1 MLTIHRYV
9 IRQLLSHTSAAKYFQ
24 QRAWKIPVN
33 RPHWNCF
40 AGFSVCQK
48 GVVSFPHTSTC
59 GHQTTLYPFVCS
71 EAPPLVGQRAGPG
84 GADPE
89 HPGRV
94 SLAAAVLT
102 SFVGWLAPLRLKS
115 ADRVPAGISLGV
127 SLKMSEGED
136 FTEQPIVGLSDK
148 IPLVKPYFRKKQR
161 KLDPKCIQRA
171 LDPILTSLLSTDTLV
186 SGDGVFVPRSQ
197 PGRTPGTL
205 CAAAV
210 VKQSCVGQV
219 CLKDPGAAEDA
230 TAPTGVQGLMN
241 RDVDVEIAD
250 TTAELEE
257 TERPQLKPGLR
268 AAGSTET
275 ITPPGRNIPPVT
287 PPVPHQEGT
296 IIKGKDLLTS
306 GAKSVP
312 VKDSSAIQDP
322 HSQLLQSD
330 KGVLFLNKSEEAS
343 LDLVFELLTQLQYH
357 THQSDSVDICVDF
370 LQGRCV
376 FGNDCAHH
384 HTVLPYH
391 WQIRRSSTQTWQ
403 SIADDAQ
410 EQLER
415 LYCNPDQEQ
424 VRLKYQ

>member
-1 MLTIHRYV
+1 EDMD
-9 IRQLLSHTSAAKYFQ
+9 K
-24 QRAWKIPVN
+24 
-33 RPHWNCF
+33 
-40 AGFSVCQK
+40 
-48 GVVSFPHTSTC
+48 
-59 GHQTTLYPFVCS
+59 TLHII
-71 EAPPLVGQRAGPG
+71 Q
-84 GADPE
+84 
-89 HPGRV
+89 
-94 SLAAAVLT
+94 
-102 SFVGWLAPLRLKS
+102 KS
-115 ADRVPAGISLGV
+115 ADRVPAGISLDV
-127 SLKMSEGED
+127 SLNMNEGED
-136 FTEQPIVGLSDK
+136 FTEQPIVGLSGK

-219 CLKDPGAAEDA
+219 CLKDPGTAEDA
-230 TAPTGVQGLMN
+230 AAPTGVQGLMN
-241 RDVDVEIAD
+241 RDVDEEIAD

-275 ITPPGRNIPPVT
+275 VTPPRRNIPPVT

-296 IIKGKDLLTS
+296 IIKVKDLLTS

>member
-1 MLTIHRYV
+1 GK
-9 IRQLLSHTSAAKYFQ
+9 QQGDTSD
-24 QRAWKIPVN
+24 
-33 RPHWNCF
+33 
-40 AGFSVCQK
+40 
-48 GVVSFPHTSTC
+48 
-59 GHQTTLYPFVCS
+59 
-71 EAPPLVGQRAGPG
+71 PG
-84 GADPE
+84 
-89 HPGRV
+89 
-94 SLAAAVLT
+94 LA
-102 SFVGWLAPLRLKS
+102 
-115 ADRVPAGISLGV
+115 
-127 SLKMSEGED
+127 ED

-161 KLDPKCIQRA
+161 KLDHKCLQRA

-210 VKQSCVGQV
+210 VKQSS
-219 CLKDPGAAEDA
+219 AA
-230 TAPTGVQGLMN
+230 TGS
-241 RDVDVEIAD
+241 A
-250 TTAELEE
+250 
-257 TERPQLKPGLR
+257 
-268 AAGSTET
+268 ET
-275 ITPPGRNIPPVT
+275 IPPSEREIPPIVT
-287 PPVPHQEGT
+287 PQVPHQEGSV
-296 IIKGKDLLTS
+296 IKSKDLLTS
-306 GAKSVP
+306 GAKSVS
-312 VKDSSAIQDP
+312 VKNSSAIQDP
-322 HSQLLQSD
+322 HSQLLQPD
-330 KGVLFLNKSEEAS
+330 KGVLFQNKSEEAS

-391 WQIRRSSTQTWQ
+391 WQICRSNTQTWQ
-403 SIADDAQ
+403 SIADDSQ

>member
-1 MLTIHRYV
+1 MD
-9 IRQLLSHTSAAKYFQ
+9 K
-24 QRAWKIPVN
+24 
-33 RPHWNCF
+33 
-40 AGFSVCQK
+40 
-48 GVVSFPHTSTC
+48 
-59 GHQTTLYPFVCS
+59 TLHI
-71 EAPPLVGQRAGPG
+71 LQ
-84 GADPE
+84 
-89 HPGRV
+89 
-94 SLAAAVLT
+94 
-102 SFVGWLAPLRLKS
+102 KS
-115 ADRVPAGISLGV
+115 ADRVPAGISLDV
-127 SLKMSEGED
+127 SLNMDEGAD

-197 PGRTPGTL
+197 PGRTPGPL

-230 TAPTGVQGLMN
+230 TAAAGVQGLMN

-250 TTAELEE
+250 ATAELEE

-268 AAGSTET
+268 AAGSADA
-275 ITPPGRNIPPVT
+275 ITPSERDVPPLVA
-287 PPVPHQEGT
+287 PQVPHQEGGL
-296 IIKGKDLLTS
+296 IKSKDLLTS
-306 GAKSVP
+306 GAKSAP
-312 VKDSSAIQDP
+312 VKDSSATQDP
-322 HSQLLQSD
+322 RSPQLLQPD
-330 KGVLFLNKSEEAS
+330 KGVLFQNKSEEAS

-391 WQIRRSSTQTWQ
+391 WQIRRSNTQTWQ
-403 SIADDAQ
+403 GIGDDAQ

-415 LYCNPDQEQ
+415 LYCNPDHEQ